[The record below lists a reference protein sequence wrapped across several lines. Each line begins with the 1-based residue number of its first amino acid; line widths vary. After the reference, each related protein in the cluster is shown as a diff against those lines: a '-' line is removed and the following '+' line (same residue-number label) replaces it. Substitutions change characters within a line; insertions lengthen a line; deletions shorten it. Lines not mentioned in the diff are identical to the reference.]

1 MTLYTI
7 KPLEDR
13 TGFKGQRR
21 PSPFESSWSS
31 TRTLLAREL
40 RQLGA
45 RNVILE
51 VDVLPGQI
59 RLDGELYA
67 AAKVQSPAVRLH
79 FDTTDGH
86 VSFPADRFTSWQDN
100 VRAIALAMES
110 LRKIE
115 RYGIG
120 RGDEQYSGFLQL
132 EAGRGV
138 ALGGMTSD
146 EAWGILGSF
155 GDETIEQ
162 QRLAGSPTRQY
173 RAARAFAHPDRHGGD
188 QTLWDQVEEAARVLG
203 LTS

>member
-1 MTLYTI
+1 MSLYTI
-7 KPLEDR
+7 KPLDDR

-21 PSPFESSWSS
+21 QSPFESSWTS
-31 TRTLLAREL
+31 TRELLAREL
-40 RQLGA
+40 RQLHA

-79 FDTTDGH
+79 FDTNDGH
-86 VSFPADRFTSWQDN
+86 VSFPADRFTGWQDN
-100 VRAIALAMES
+100 VRAIALAMEA

-132 EAGRGV
+132 EAGQGV
-138 ALGGMTSD
+138 ALGGMARD
-146 EAWGILGSF
+146 QAERALAEWGGPFESP
-155 GDETIEQ
+155 
-162 QRLAGSPTRQY
+162 AGMRVAY
-173 RAARAFAHPDRHGGD
+173 RRARAAAHPDRSGD
-188 QTLWDQVEEAARVLG
+188 RSAWELVENAARVLG